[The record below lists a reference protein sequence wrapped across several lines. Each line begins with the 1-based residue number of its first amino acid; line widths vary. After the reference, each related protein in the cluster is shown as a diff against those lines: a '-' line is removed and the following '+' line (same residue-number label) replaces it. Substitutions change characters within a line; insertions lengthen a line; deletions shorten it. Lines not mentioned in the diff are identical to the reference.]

1 MTSNLSDSDCETCDA
16 APVKRPD
23 VAAGAVSVTPEVI
36 GGVVLVPLVIP
47 ELPPGVMIVLPDAV
61 PLLVAELAP
70 EVMVVL
76 PVVVPPVR
84 LLPEP
89 EMGVVVVDGDVLVA
103 PVPVVDDAEPDATLV
118 RVLDIP
124 VDVGDDVVDDSGVL
138 EVFDRDADAVLVPV
152 TVIVEAVVVVRVV
165 WLARDVVIV
174 ELAVVDV
181 SDGEEVEVL
190 VVCVSE
196 TVVLVLVVVVV
207 IPTVVES
214 GRIGTLVVEVVLALL
229 DDVVVPN
236 DEQ

>member
-36 GGVVLVPLVIP
+36 GGVVLLPLVVP

-76 PVVVPPVR
+76 PVPVPLVR

-89 EMGVVVVDGDVLVA
+89 EMTEVVVDGDVLVA
-103 PVPVVDDAEPDATLV
+103 PVPVVGDAEPDATLV
-118 RVLDIP
+118 KVLDTP
-124 VDVGDDVVDDSGVL
+124 VDVGDDDSGVL
-138 EVFDRDADAVLVPV
+138 VFERDADAVLGPV
-152 TVIVEAVVVVRVV
+152 TVVVEAVVVVRVV
-165 WLARDVVIV
+165 WLARDVIV

-181 SDGEEVEVL
+181 SDGEGVEVL
-190 VVCVSE
+190 VICVPE

-207 IPTVVES
+207 VPGVVES
-214 GRIGTLVVEVVLALL
+214 GRIGTLVVELALAL
-229 DDVVVPN
+229 VDDVVVPS